1 MGIDGSFQVAYRE
14 LEQRMKAR
22 AEADGDVFVPSA
34 EPDEPVSYVLICME
48 PSFSWARSAEEG
60 RRKVE
65 RGFPKLSG
73 LDGGLD
79 PALLRQSVFVR
90 AR

>member
-34 EPDEPVSYVLICME
+34 EPDEPVSYVLI
-48 PSFSWARSAEEG
+48 S
-60 RRKVE
+60 
-65 RGFPKLSG
+65 
-73 LDGGLD
+73 
-79 PALLRQSVFVR
+79 
-90 AR
+90 